1 MPVFAPADVTEFSV
15 HGGTFGS
22 YVSSASGSAELCAW
36 RLSVPPGLQG
46 VAHSPDREEVLLLLE
61 GQLRMHLD
69 GVVSELGPGSVALV
83 PAGSE
88 LRVDA
93 GPSGATAWV
102 TTRSGL
108 QATLA
113 DGSSMRPPWAQ

>member
-1 MPVFAPADVTEFSV
+1 MPVFQPADVTEFSV
-15 HGGTFGS
+15 HGSTFGS
-22 YVSSASGSAELCAW
+22 YVSSESGSAELCAW

-46 VAHSPDREEVLLLLE
+46 AAHRPDHEEVLLLLE
-61 GQLRMHLD
+61 GELRVVLD
-69 GVVSELGPGSVALV
+69 GVVSELLPGAVALV
-83 PAGSE
+83 PADAE